1 MPELIR
7 AGHGLPTLRVVLER
21 VAGSGD
27 QPDEH
32 AVLQATVGDQQPQ
45 VIFRCPTEELG
56 LPDRSDPVPESD
68 FRLPDGAAAA
78 VTAAVA
84 AMDATGV
91 NAGALWLELPIPH
104 GDLHL
109 VPWERL
115 LAPVVG
121 DRPVLRVP
129 YHTLRPRTS
138 RDVFQV
144 VLAATPSQ
152 AALTSGVDLA
162 AIVAAYARS
171 WVRSSHG
178 TARVHVFVRDE
189 TAAGVRALI
198 GDLAGVV
205 VHDPAM
211 AADLAGSG
219 TGSTISPADLTTNP
233 WLQWMTAALGGEAVD
248 VLHVL
253 TYGNLSDTGG
263 RLMLARSPIAGGDRD
278 ACLLAGSTPLAG
290 GLAQLGGWA
299 LVVSGLPGDPCPAAL
314 RDLADAIAQLRPG
327 VSVAEAVPAG
337 GTADF
342 DAAVARVFGGGPAV
356 PSLPSLSCWVHPEL
370 VHYTAQQA
378 DELLL
383 TPTGQSAVIA
393 PATGSVLAA
402 ENTPAWVAAGS
413 RFLETQ
419 QADWIGST
427 PVTPDPA
434 AAEALRSVSALIEA
448 HVHKHVLDSRGVE
461 GTS

>member
-27 QPDEH
+27 RPDEH
-32 AVLQATVGDQQPQ
+32 AVLQSVIGDQEPRT
-45 VIFRCPTEELG
+45 VYRCPTEELG
-56 LPDRSDPVPESD
+56 LPDGSGSVPESA
-68 FRLPDGAAAA
+68 FRLPDGAAGALS
-78 VTAAVA
+78 AAVA

-91 NAGALWLELPIPH
+91 GTGALWLELPTPH

-115 LAPVVG
+115 LAPVIS
-121 DRPVLRVP
+121 DRPVLRTP
-129 YHTLRPRTS
+129 YHRLRPRRS
-138 RDVFQV
+138 ADVFQV
-144 VLAATPSQ
+144 VVAATPSQ
-152 AALTSGVDLA
+152 ASLAAGVDLA
-162 AIVAAYARS
+162 ALVVAYTRS
-171 WVRSSHG
+171 WVESSHG

-189 TAAGVRALI
+189 TVAGVRAGAAGLP
-198 GDLAGVV
+198 GVV

-211 AADLAGSG
+211 TADLAGSG
-219 TGSTISPADLTTNP
+219 AGSTISPADLTTNP
-233 WLQWMTAALGGEAVD
+233 WLQWMTAALAGEAVD
-248 VLHVL
+248 VLHML
-253 TYGNLSDTGG
+253 TCGNLSTTGG
-263 RLMLARSPIAGGDRD
+263 RLLLARSPVAGGDRD
-278 ACLLAGSTPLAG
+278 ACLLVGSTPLAG
-290 GLAQLGGWA
+290 ALDQLGGWA
-299 LVVSGLPGDPCPAAL
+299 LVLSGLPGPPGDPGPAGL

-327 VSVAEAVPAG
+327 VAVAEAVPAE

-356 PSLPSLSCWVHPEL
+356 PSLPSLSCWVHPQL
-370 VHYTAQQA
+370 VHYSAEEA
-378 DELLL
+378 GELLL

-413 RFLETQ
+413 RFLEAQ

-427 PVTPDPA
+427 PATPDPA
-434 AAEALRSVSALIEA
+434 AAEALRSVSALIDA
-448 HVHKHVLDSRGVE
+448 HVSKHIPDQDGPS
-461 GTS
+461 

>member
-7 AGHGLPTLRVVLER
+7 AGHGLPTLRVVLDR
-21 VAGSGD
+21 SAGSGPR
-27 QPDEH
+27 PDEH
-32 AVLQATVGDQQPQ
+32 AVLQAVVGDQLPQ
-45 VIFRCPTEELG
+45 EIFRCPTGDLG
-56 LPDRSDPVPESD
+56 LPDGGDPVPESD
-68 FRLPDGAAAA
+68 FRLPAGAGPA
-78 VTAAVA
+78 VAAAVA
-84 AMDATGV
+84 AMDATGAG
-91 NAGALWLELPIPH
+91 AGALWLELPTPH

-144 VLAATPSQ
+144 AIVAAPSG
-152 AALTSGVDLA
+152 AALPADPA
-162 AIVAAYARS
+162 PIVAAYAHS

-178 TARVHVFVRDE
+178 NARVHVFVRDE
-189 TAAGVRALI
+189 TADAVRRLTA
-198 GDLAGVV
+198 DRPEVV

-219 TGSTISPADLTTNP
+219 AGSSVSPADLSTNP
-233 WLQWMTAALGGEAVD
+233 WLQWMTAALRGRAVD
-248 VLHVL
+248 VLHLL
-253 TYGNLSDTGG
+253 TYGNLGSTGG

-278 ACLLAGSTPLAG
+278 ACLLVGCTPLAG
-290 GLAQLGGWA
+290 ALDQLGSWA
-299 LVVSGLPGDPCPAAL
+299 LVVSGLPGDPSPAGL

-327 VSVAEAVPAG
+327 VTVAEAAASDR
-337 GTADF
+337 TADF
-342 DAAVARVFGGGPAV
+342 EAAVARVFAGGPPV
-356 PSLPSLSCWVHPEL
+356 PSLPSLTCWVHPEL
-370 VHYTAQQA
+370 VHFSPQQA

-393 PATGSVLAA
+393 AATGSVLAA
-402 ENTPAWVAAGS
+402 ESTPAWVAAGS
-413 RFLETQ
+413 RFLEAQ

-427 PVTPDPA
+427 AATPDPA
-434 AAEALRSVSALIEA
+434 AAEALRSVSALIDA
-448 HVHKHVLDSRGVE
+448 HVHKHVLDPDGEE

>member
-7 AGHGLPTLRVVLER
+7 AWHGLPTLRVVLER

-27 QPDEH
+27 RPDEH
-32 AVLQATVGDQQPQ
+32 AVLQATIGDQAPQ
-45 VIFRCPTEELG
+45 VIYRCSTEELG
-56 LPDRSDPVPESD
+56 LPDRSDSVPESD

-78 VTAAVA
+78 VSAAVA

-91 NAGALWLELPIPH
+91 SAGALWLELPTPH

-129 YHTLRPRTS
+129 YHALRPRTS
-138 RDVFQV
+138 QDVFQV
-144 VLAATPSQ
+144 VVAATPSQ
-152 AALTSGVDLA
+152 AALARGLDLA
-162 AIVAAYARS
+162 ELVTAYVRS
-171 WVRSSHG
+171 WVASSHG

-189 TAAGVRALI
+189 TADGVRRRTA
-198 GDLAGVV
+198 DLPDVV

-219 TGSTISPADLTTNP
+219 AGSTISPADLSTNP
-233 WLQWMTAALGGEAVD
+233 WLQWMTVALDGEAVD
-248 VLHVL
+248 VLQVL
-253 TYGNLSDTGG
+253 TYGNLSTTGG

-278 ACLLAGSTPLAG
+278 TCLLVGCTPLAG
-290 GLAQLGGWA
+290 ALAQLGSWA
-299 LVVSGLPGDPCPAAL
+299 LVISGLPGDPSPAAL

-342 DAAVARVFGGGPAV
+342 DAAVARIFGGGPAV

-370 VHYTAQQA
+370 VHYTAQEA
-378 DELLL
+378 GDLLL
-383 TPTGQSAVIA
+383 TPTGQSAVIG

-402 ENTPAWVAAGS
+402 SSTPAWVAAGS
-413 RFLETQ
+413 RFIEAQ
-419 QADWIGST
+419 QADWIGSAN
-427 PVTPDPA
+427 VAPDPA
-434 AAEALRSVSALIEA
+434 AAEALRSVSALIDA
-448 HVHKHVLDSRGVE
+448 HVHKHVLDPPSEE